1 MDSVEICNLWD
12 KYTEMNLKA
21 ILFYCCCI
29 SLVVSCKS
37 TKDKSL
43 AKVAAED
50 IVVIANDSLEYEI
63 IIIDQGFQT
72 YLNSIAK
79 PKWYYSKAYYQA
91 KNKFYVTEW
100 NIRVR
105 NPQRYSPNIYEQ
117 QIDYDFNVDYGLEVD
132 FKLYNYFK
140 FVEYKY
146 KVKPF

>member
-1 MDSVEICNLWD
+1 
-12 KYTEMNLKA
+12 MNLK
-21 ILFYCCCI
+21 IVFFYCCCV
-29 SLVVSCKS
+29 SLMISCKS

-43 AKVAAED
+43 PKVASEE
-50 IVVIANDSLEYEI
+50 IVVIGNDSLEYEI

-79 PKWYYSKAYYQA
+79 PKWYYSKAYYQT
-91 KNKFYVTEW
+91 KNKFFVTEW

-117 QIDYDFNVDYGLEVD
+117 QIDYDINVDYGLEVD